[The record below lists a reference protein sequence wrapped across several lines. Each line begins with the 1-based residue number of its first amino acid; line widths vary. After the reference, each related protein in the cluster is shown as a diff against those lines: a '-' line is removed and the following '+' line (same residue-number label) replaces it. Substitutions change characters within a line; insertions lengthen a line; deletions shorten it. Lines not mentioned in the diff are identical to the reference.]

1 MIGRDDSRTP
11 DGGEL
16 MRLMTLAFTALAYT
30 CLGLTTAVVLWRM
43 GGGWGAGAAA
53 ALGMV
58 GLFVALHAAVTSKLN
73 TDGLRHDVNRVR
85 DANLI
90 FADELERTQNDLAK
104 LGAIVHE
111 EKEKRSKTLS
121 TEMRMLED
129 LVRKMSDSM
138 EARLSRGLPAAAN
151 ESAPR
156 TAPDS
161 VVVPL
166 RAPAPA
172 VTVLQTVRD
181 ALADNRVDLYLQ
193 PVVSLPQ
200 RRTVFYESFSRLRDH
215 TGRIMLPAEYLPA
228 AEPEGLVSAIDNLL
242 LFRCVQIVRRLA
254 KQDRKVGIFCNIS
267 LHSLADEDF
276 FPQFL
281 EFLSQNKDLSG
292 ALIFELGQAAFEA
305 RGGVEAR
312 NMAKLAD
319 LGFRFSLDKVTE
331 LDLDARDLSR
341 SDVKF
346 VKVAASVL
354 AEQLTEVDG
363 RLTLKSAKDL
373 DAGDFAAVNRR
384 YGVEIIAEKIET
396 EKQVLEVLDLDV
408 KFGQGHLF
416 GEPRAIRDQVLAET
430 APPADFVQRALGRRV
445 A

>member
-1 MIGRDDSRTP
+1 
-11 DGGEL
+11 

-53 ALGMV
+53 AIGAV
-58 GLFVALHAAVTSKLN
+58 ALFVAIHAAVTQRLS
-73 TDGLRHDVNRVR
+73 TDSMRHDVNRMR

-90 FADELERTQNDLAK
+90 FADELERTQSDLAK

-111 EKEKRSKTLS
+111 EKTKRSQVLS
-121 TEMRMLED
+121 TEMRMLEE
-129 LVRKMSDSM
+129 LVRKMSDTM
-138 EARLSRGLPAAAN
+138 EARLKSPLPVAV
-151 ESAPR
+151 EPAP
-156 TAPDS
+156 AEAGAK
-161 VVVPL
+161 VVPL
-166 RAPAPA
+166 RANQGE
-172 VTVLQTVRD
+172 TLLQTVRD

-200 RRTVFYESFSRLRDH
+200 RRTVFYESFSRLRDT
-215 TGRIMLPAEYLPA
+215 TGRVMLPAEYLPA

-319 LGFRFSLDKVTE
+319 LGFRFSLDKVSD

-346 VKVAASVL
+346 VRVAASVL
-354 AEQLTEVDG
+354 TEQLTEVDG
-363 RLTLKSAKDL
+363 RLTLRSALDL
-373 DAGDFAAVNRR
+373 DAADFAGLARR
-384 YGVEIIAEKIET
+384 HGVEIIAEKIET

-416 GEPRAIRDQVLAET
+416 GEPRAIREQVLAET
-430 APPADFVQRALGRRV
+430 APPPDFLQRSLGRRV

>member
-1 MIGRDDSRTP
+1 
-11 DGGEL
+11 

-43 GGGWGAGAAA
+43 GGGWGAGTAA
-53 ALGMV
+53 ALGAV
-58 GLFVALHAAVTSKLN
+58 ALFVAIHAAVTQRLS
-73 TDGLRHDVNRVR
+73 TDSIRHDVNRMR

-90 FADELERTQNDLAK
+90 FADELERTQDDLAK

-111 EKEKRSKTLS
+111 EKTKRSHALS
-121 TEMRMLED
+121 GEMKMLED
-129 LVRKMSDSM
+129 LVRRMSDTM
-138 EARLSRGLPAAAN
+138 DARLKTPHPVVAPPAAEGPGAK
-151 ESAPR
+151 
-156 TAPDS
+156 
-161 VVVPL
+161 VVPL
-166 RAPAPA
+166 RANQGE
-172 VTVLQTVRD
+172 TVLQTVRD

-200 RRTVFYESFSRLRDH
+200 RRTVFYESFSRLRDAS
-215 TGRIMLPAEYLPA
+215 GRLMMPAEYLPA

-312 NMAKLAD
+312 AMAKLAD
-319 LGFRFSLDKVTE
+319 LGFRFSLDKVSN

-354 AEQLTEVDG
+354 TEQLTEVDG

-373 DAGDFAAVNRR
+373 DAGDFAGLARR
-384 YGVEIIAEKIET
+384 HGVEIIAEKIET

-416 GEPRAIRDQVLAET
+416 GEPRAIREQVLAET
-430 APPADFVQRALGRRV
+430 APPADFLQRSLGRRV

>member
-1 MIGRDDSRTP
+1 
-11 DGGEL
+11 

-53 ALGMV
+53 AIGAV
-58 GLFVALHAAVTSKLN
+58 ALFVAIHAAVTQRLS
-73 TDGLRHDVNRVR
+73 TDSMRHDVNRMR

-111 EKEKRSKTLS
+111 EKTKRSQVLS
-121 TEMRMLED
+121 TEMRMLEE
-129 LVRKMSDSM
+129 LVRKMSDTM
-138 EARLSRGLPAAAN
+138 EARLKSPLPVAVEPAPAEAAGAK
-151 ESAPR
+151 
-156 TAPDS
+156 
-161 VVVPL
+161 VVPL
-166 RAPAPA
+166 RANQGE
-172 VTVLQTVRD
+172 TLLQTVRD

-200 RRTVFYESFSRLRDH
+200 RRTVFYESFSRLRD
-215 TGRIMLPAEYLPA
+215 TSGRVMLPAEYLPA

-319 LGFRFSLDKVTE
+319 LGFRFSLDKVSD

-346 VKVAASVL
+346 VRVAASVL
-354 AEQLTEVDG
+354 TEQLTEVDG
-363 RLTLKSAKDL
+363 RLTLRSALDL
-373 DAGDFAAVNRR
+373 DAADFAGLARR
-384 YGVEIIAEKIET
+384 HGVEIIAEKIET

-416 GEPRAIRDQVLAET
+416 GEPRAIREQVLAET
-430 APPADFVQRALGRRV
+430 APPPDFLQRSLGRRV